1 MVLNTITLTLTL
13 KYTIY
18 CYVYNFYIYRKPALK
33 DHHFYKEN
41 CVFYERWSLRRGLC
55 TMDERWS
62 LRRGLCTMDNCDFL
76 CDKVVYAGLLG
87 KN

>member
-55 TMDERWS
+55 TMD
-62 LRRGLCTMDNCDFL
+62 NCDFL